1 MKQALCFQ
9 KKMSGF
15 CTKYIL
21 LIILLTTGV
30 SLDIVIGQHAY
41 PPPVSMVLNES
52 NLPVLIIDTYGI
64 ALKNKDMDERIAA
77 SLKII
82 DHGEGKKNNP
92 SDTIFAFQGYAG
104 IKYRGNSSFSSSP
117 KKPYAIEVWDMPYAA
132 DSVAKDISV
141 PLLGMPAASDWILLA
156 PYADKT
162 LFRDPLMSFLFQQT
176 IRFVPQT
183 RFCELIFNGK
193 YYGLYILMEKTERHK
208 NRINIQSSKNTT
220 GNPGE
225 SGYHLEIDRDD
236 EPGFRSGKDIRNL
249 YGNKESWRVKPWYQF
264 EYPKAENLTEEQK
277 NFIMS
282 KIDSM
287 ETLMESP
294 DFNKETGGYKDFFD
308 TESMAVYIIAQ
319 EFSRNIDGYRLS
331 TPIYKYAESVDKRFF
346 FTIRDFNISLGGSDY
361 GWGWSAEGWSYN
373 QTAFASPFWFKKVM
387 QDDSFH
393 NQLKNKWTELRKSK
407 LSDNTI
413 LHTVDS
419 LYSLI
424 SDAAG
429 RNNLIWEMSGK
440 KIWPAFFITQEYESE
455 IAWLKDW
462 ILKRTAW
469 LDNQWLYENKNL
481 VANGSFDCDGNYG
494 LREKSLFTASQ
505 WPHAEGRMS
514 TDEHAYDGNYAY
526 KFSKRTSSTQIITEL
541 QPGNYTF
548 SARVK
553 TSGKPDAYMYVKN
566 HGQAEK
572 KINIPNE
579 DGEFRFFEIRDIPV
593 SNRQC
598 EVAIASWFSSGS
610 TTSFAWFD
618 QVSFYKQEKLNT
630 GLKDSDLKNLIIFG
644 PGNESFSMPEMT
656 EPVKFGIFNT
666 SGMLVQSGNIQ
677 PGEYINI
684 NLKLKGIY
692 ILSIQTKTGNKNI
705 KFVI

>member
-1 MKQALCFQ
+1 MLLLLC
-9 KKMSGF
+9 GA
-15 CTKYIL
+15 L
-21 LIILLTTGV
+21 LINLF
-30 SLDIVIGQHAY
+30 GQHTY
-41 PPPVSMVLNES
+41 PPPVNTSLHDTY
-52 NLPVLIIDTYGI
+52 LPVLIVDTYGN
-64 ALKNKDMDERIAA
+64 ALKSKELDERIAA
-77 SLKII
+77 ELKII
-82 DHGEGKKNNP
+82 DHGTGKKNNP
-92 SDTIFAFQGYAG
+92 SDTIYAFRGYAG
-104 IKYRGNSSFSSSP
+104 IKYRGNSSFSTSP
-117 KKPYAIEVWDMPYAA
+117 KKPYAIEIWDMPHTA
-132 DSVAKDISV
+132 DSIANDISV
-141 PLLGMPAASDWILLA
+141 SLLGMPAASDWILLA
-156 PYADKT
+156 PYSDKT
-162 LFRDPLMSFLFQQT
+162 LLRDPLMSCLFQQT
-176 IRFVPQT
+176 MEFVPQT
-183 RFCELIFNGK
+183 RFCELVFNGK

-208 NRINIQSSKNTT
+208 NRIDIQSSKNTT
-220 GNPGE
+220 GKPGE

-236 EPGFRSGKDIRNL
+236 EPGFRSVKDIRNL
-249 YGNKESWRVKPWYQF
+249 YGSKESWRVKPWYQF
-264 EYPKAENLTEEQK
+264 KYPKAENLTEEQK

-282 KIDSM
+282 RIDSM
-287 ETLMESP
+287 ETLMESQ

-308 TESMAVYIIAQ
+308 TESMAAYIIAQ

-331 TPIYKYAESVDKRFF
+331 TLIYKYSDRIDKRFH

-361 GWGWSAEGWSYN
+361 GWGWSTEGWSYN

-387 QDDSFH
+387 QDNSF
-393 NQLKNKWTELRKSK
+393 LILVKNKWKELRKNK
-407 LSDNTI
+407 LSDNAI

-440 KIWPAFFITQEYESE
+440 KIWPAFFITQDYESE

-481 VANGSFDCDGNYG
+481 LANGSFDCDGNYG
-494 LREKSLFTASQ
+494 LREKSLFTPSQ
-505 WPHAEGRMS
+505 WPHADGRMS
-514 TDEHAYDGNYAY
+514 TDEYAFDGNYAY
-526 KFSKRTSSTQIITEL
+526 KFSKRNASVQIVTEL
-541 QPGNYTF
+541 EPGNYTF

-579 DGEFRFFEIRDIPV
+579 DGEFRYFEMKDIPV
-593 SNRQC
+593 SNKQC
-598 EVAIASWFSSGS
+598 DVAIASWYSTGS
-610 TTSFAWFD
+610 TNAYAWFD
-618 QVSFYKQEKLNT
+618 QVAFYKQEKLNT
-630 GLKDSDLKNLIIFG
+630 SLMDSDLKNLIIFG

-656 EPVKFGIFNT
+656 ETVKFGIFKT
-666 SGMLVQSGNIQ
+666 SGMLFQSGNIQ
-677 PGEYINI
+677 PGEKIHI
-684 NLKLKGIY
+684 SLKLKGIY